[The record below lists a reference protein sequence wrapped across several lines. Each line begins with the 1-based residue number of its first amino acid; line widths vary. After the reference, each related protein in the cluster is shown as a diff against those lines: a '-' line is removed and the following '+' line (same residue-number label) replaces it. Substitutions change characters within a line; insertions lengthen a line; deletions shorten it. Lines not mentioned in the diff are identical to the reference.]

1 MNFKIDKNNFIKT
14 LQRVQGI
21 VEKKNTMP
29 VLANVLIE
37 AITGKINIMATD
49 LEIFI
54 KDSVSADVEEKGS
67 ITVNAKKLYEIVKEL
82 PEKEVHVKLGSG
94 DKLTIKSGKSRFN
107 ILGLP
112 AKEFPSFPDTI
123 DDKLKSVDKDGL
135 KEMIEK
141 TAFAVSTD
149 ETRYNINGFYIEKD
163 KDIIRV
169 VTTDGHRL
177 AVIEKKAT
185 DIPAGDK
192 GVILPRKGVN
202 EMKKLLEEKEGDF
215 LLAITEKSATMKNSD
230 TVINI
235 RLIEGEF
242 PDYKQVVPKDNDK
255 TVTTNRIEFL
265 NALKRVSLLSSDRIK
280 GVKFLIKEGVAS
292 FSSSSPDIGDADEDI
307 NIDYK
312 GEELEVAFN
321 AKYFIDALEATDEET
336 VTLKLK
342 DSLSPGILEPEG
354 NKDYKYI
361 IMPMRL

>member
-1 MNFKIDKNNFIKT
+1 MNFKIDKNEFIKI

-29 VLANVLIE
+29 VLANVLLE
-37 AITGKINIMATD
+37 TKGSGINIMATD

-54 KDSVSADVEEKGS
+54 KDTVSAQVEEEGS
-67 ITVNAKKLYEIVKEL
+67 VTVNAKKLYEIVKEL
-82 PEKEVHVKLGSG
+82 PEKEVDVKLGSG
-94 DKLTIKSGKSRFN
+94 DKLTVKSGKSRFN

-112 AKEFPSFPDTI
+112 AKEFPGFPEI
-123 DDKLKSVDKDGL
+123 DESTFKKVDNETL

-163 KDIIRV
+163 GDVVRI

-177 AVIEKKAT
+177 AVIEKEASKVNAPT
-185 DIPAGDK
+185 E

-202 EMKKLLEEKEGDF
+202 EIKRLLEEKDGNFE
-215 LLAITEKSATMKNSD
+215 LSITEKSATLKNNE
-230 TVINI
+230 TIINV

-242 PDYKQVVPKDNDK
+242 PDYKQVVPKENDK
-255 TVTTNRIEFL
+255 LIKTDKTSFL
-265 NALKRVSLLSSDRIK
+265 SALKRVSLLSSDRIK
-280 GVKFLIKEGVAS
+280 GVKFSIKEGSAKL
-292 FSSSSPDIGDADEDI
+292 SSSSPDIGDADEDI
-307 NIDYK
+307 NIDYS

-321 AKYFIDALEATDEET
+321 AKYFIDALEAIDEEN
-336 VTLKLK
+336 VDIQLK
-342 DSLSPGILEPEG
+342 DSLSPCIMEPES
-354 NKDYKYI
+354 NKTYKYI